1 MYREKMCL
9 LFIHNLGIRVFS
21 IILYMI
27 DNFICRCHLT
37 FIFWR
42 TYTNN
47 ESQSYLTTIYYYL
60 IDMNKINYKISNKFK
75 AINTIYILVYYIDVH
90 IYYNTCHM
98 CFKRITHYKY
108 ILYKREEIMI

>member
-1 MYREKMCL
+1 
-9 LFIHNLGIRVFS
+9 
-21 IILYMI
+21 
-27 DNFICRCHLT
+27 
-37 FIFWR
+37 
-42 TYTNN
+42 
-47 ESQSYLTTIYYYL
+47 
-60 IDMNKINYKISNKFK
+60 MNKINYKISNKFK